1 MKKDSNMKLSLGP
14 ILYYWPREKLLD
26 FYAQAAHWP
35 VDIVYL
41 GETVCS
47 RRHEFR
53 IDDWLQTAEML
64 AEAGK
69 EVVLSTQALIE
80 SESDLK
86 TLRRLAVNG
95 SFIIE
100 ANDMAAVSMAGGRPF
115 VAGPHINVYNPNT
128 LDILAE
134 AGATRWVM
142 PVEMSRQMLSELLSV
157 ERYGLETEVF
167 GYGRLPLAFSARCFT
182 ARRHNLP
189 KDNCQFRCLEAPYGM
204 TLNTREGQ
212 PFLALNGTQTQSA
225 SVYTLLT
232 ELDSMAGLV
241 DVVRISPQPE
251 HTGEVVALFRAALNG
266 GATADQA
273 IHRLAPLLPES
284 ACNGYWHG
292 RAGIAYSAHFMKA

>member
-14 ILYYWPREKLLD
+14 ILYYWPREKLQD

-232 ELDSMAGLV
+232 ELDSMVGLV

-273 IHRLAPLLPES
+273 IHGLAPLLPES